1 MPVSRKHWLLKKLQ
15 MTKYSEH
22 IKPKRDVVTWF
33 STLMIRIAL
42 TDDER
47 ERKELFSEVASI
59 TDEHAELRE
68 YAVKAGATGILPS
81 TYKSMTMEN
90 PYER

>member
-1 MPVSRKHWLLKKLQ
+1 

-42 TDDER
+42 TEDEQ

-59 TDEHAELRE
+59 TDEREDLRE
-68 YAVKAGATGILPS
+68 YAVKAGVTGILPS
-81 TYKSMTMEN
+81 TYKSMNMESN
-90 PYER
+90 YER